1 MDWTGVRPLTR
12 VELKGKAG
20 PRVPSAS
27 SPREIFRDYRL
38 NSQPPNLG
46 HSISHCTCPSQNF
59 TTQPFSHATPPLQS
73 RWVSPGPKSNNPR
86 PIGITHLIIYANILS
101 LSSKKKWAKDP
112 NNNAWSRNTDTF
124 GQKIMRSQGWAPGD
138 YLGAKDASHSEY
150 YGAANASHIRAVLK
164 DDNMGLGAKR
174 NQGDECV
181 GLDAFQELLGRLNGK
196 SEESLDEARKKREE
210 ANINKYLHRKLG
222 TVRFVFA
229 GYLVGD
235 KVQALADE
243 LKREKEAEDKAK
255 DEVTTEGKKEK
266 KSKKRKVEAEDG
278 TKTSSE
284 KKSKKSKTE
293 DADEDSK
300 ARRREKKE
308 KKRREKEASK
318 EDSTEPTAEAEE
330 TKNDEISAD
339 ESSLARKK
347 SKKEKKDKKEKRSKA
362 KDSEEDDGSD
372 SLSKKKKKRKSE
384 KDDETNSAESSVA
397 STPLAS
403 GTATPIPHRH
413 LARQRFI
420 AQKRAAVM
428 DQAALNQVRY
438 HLANS
443 TL

>member
-1 MDWTGVRPLTR
+1 
-12 VELKGKAG
+12 
-20 PRVPSAS
+20 
-27 SPREIFRDYRL
+27 
-38 NSQPPNLG
+38 
-46 HSISHCTCPSQNF
+46 
-59 TTQPFSHATPPLQS
+59 
-73 RWVSPGPKSNNPR
+73 
-86 PIGITHLIIYANILS
+86 
-101 LSSKKKWAKDP
+101 
-112 NNNAWSRNTDTF
+112 
-124 GQKIMRSQGWAPGD
+124 MRSQGWAPGD

-243 LKREKEAEDKAK
+243 LKREKEVEGKAK
-255 DEVTTEGKKEK
+255 DEAATEGKKEK
-266 KSKKRKVEAEDG
+266 KSKKRKAEVEDG
-278 TKTSSE
+278 TTTSE
-284 KKSKKSKTE
+284 KKSKKSKAE
-293 DADEDSK
+293 DADEDAK
-300 ARRREKKE
+300 AARRREKKE

-330 TKNDEISAD
+330 NKSDEIEED
-339 ESSLARKK
+339 DSSFSRKK
-347 SKKEKKDKKEKRSKA
+347 SKKEKKEKKDKRNKSKDA
-362 KDSEEDDGSD
+362 EEVDASD
-372 SLSKKKKKRKSE
+372 SLSKKKKKKERKSE
-384 KDDETNSAESSVA
+384 KDDETNTANASVA

-403 GTATPIPHRH
+403 GAATPIPHRH

-428 DQAALNQVRY
+428 DQAALNQVR
-438 HLANS
+438 
-443 TL
+443 

>member
-1 MDWTGVRPLTR
+1 M
-12 VELKGKAG
+12 
-20 PRVPSAS
+20 S
-27 SPREIFRDYRL
+27 
-38 NSQPPNLG
+38 
-46 HSISHCTCPSQNF
+46 
-59 TTQPFSHATPPLQS
+59 SHA
-73 RWVSPGPKSNNPR
+73 NPW
-86 PIGITHLIIYANILS
+86 S

-112 NNNAWSRNTDTF
+112 NNTAWSRNTDTF

-210 ANINKYLHRKLG
+210 ARVNKYLHRKLG

-243 LKREKEAEDKAK
+243 LKREKEAEADGDDTA
-255 DEVTTEGKKEK
+255 ECKKEK
-266 KSKKRKVEAEDG
+266 KSKKRKAEAEVG
-278 TKTSSE
+278 TISN
-284 KKSKKSKTE
+284 KSKKEKTE
-293 DADEDSK
+293 DADDDSK
-300 ARRREKKE
+300 ARRREKKRR
-308 KKRREKEASK
+308 RREKEAARDDLN
-318 EDSTEPTAEAEE
+318 DSNAESEE
-330 TKNDEISAD
+330 TKTDNPSEDPSP
-339 ESSLARKK
+339 RQK
-347 SKKEKKDKKEKRSKA
+347 SKKEKKKRNKSKDA
-362 KDSEEDDGSD
+362 EEADPSGSQ
-372 SLSKKKKKRKSE
+372 SKKKTEKKAE
-384 KDDETNSAESSVA
+384 KEDGTNSSLSSV
-397 STPLAS
+397 TPTPVAS

-428 DQAALNQVRY
+428 DQAALNQVRH
-438 HLANS
+438 HLTEGMS
-443 TL
+443 RIWLTTS

>member
-1 MDWTGVRPLTR
+1 
-12 VELKGKAG
+12 
-20 PRVPSAS
+20 
-27 SPREIFRDYRL
+27 
-38 NSQPPNLG
+38 
-46 HSISHCTCPSQNF
+46 
-59 TTQPFSHATPPLQS
+59 
-73 RWVSPGPKSNNPR
+73 
-86 PIGITHLIIYANILS
+86 
-101 LSSKKKWAKDP
+101 
-112 NNNAWSRNTDTF
+112 
-124 GQKIMRSQGWAPGD
+124 MRSQGWAPGD

-243 LKREKEAEDKAK
+243 LKREKEAEGKAK

-266 KSKKRKVEAEDG
+266 KSKKRKAEVEDG
-278 TKTSSE
+278 TTTSEE
-284 KKSKKSKTE
+284 KKSKKSKAE
-293 DADEDSK
+293 DADEDAK
-300 ARRREKKE
+300 AARRREKKE

-318 EDSTEPTAEAEE
+318 EDSTEPTIEAET
-330 TKNDEISAD
+330 TKSDEIAEED
-339 ESSLARKK
+339 SSLSRKK
-347 SKKEKKDKKEKRSKA
+347 SKKEKKEKKEKRNKSKDA
-362 KDSEEDDGSD
+362 EETDASD
-372 SLSKKKKKRKSE
+372 SLSKKKKRKERKSD
-384 KDDETNSAESSVA
+384 KDDDNNSADTSVA

-428 DQAALNQVRY
+428 DQAALNQVR
-438 HLANS
+438 
-443 TL
+443 

>member
-1 MDWTGVRPLTR
+1 MV
-12 VELKGKAG
+12 
-20 PRVPSAS
+20 
-27 SPREIFRDYRL
+27 
-38 NSQPPNLG
+38 
-46 HSISHCTCPSQNF
+46 
-59 TTQPFSHATPPLQS
+59 
-73 RWVSPGPKSNNPR
+73 
-86 PIGITHLIIYANILS
+86 IYANILS
-101 LSSKKKWAKDP
+101 LPSKKKWAKDP

-243 LKREKEAEDKAK
+243 LKREKEAEAMDKAK
-255 DEVTTEGKKEK
+255 DEITTEGKKEK
-266 KSKKRKVEAEDG
+266 KSKKRKAEAEDS
-278 TKTSSE
+278 TKTPSE

-293 DADEDSK
+293 DADDDSK

-308 KKRREKEASK
+308 RKRREKEASK
-318 EDSTEPTAEAEE
+318 EDSTEPAAEAEE
-330 TKNDEISAD
+330 TKNDELSED
-339 ESSLARKK
+339 ESPLARKK
-347 SKKEKKDKKEKRSKA
+347 SKKEKKDKKEKRNKA
-362 KDSEEDDGSD
+362 KDAEEDDGSD
-372 SLSKKKKKRKSE
+372 SVSNKKKKKSKFE
-384 KDDETNSAESSVA
+384 KDDKINSAESSVA

-428 DQAALNQVRY
+428 DQAALNQVRN

-443 TL
+443 ML

>member
-1 MDWTGVRPLTR
+1 
-12 VELKGKAG
+12 
-20 PRVPSAS
+20 
-27 SPREIFRDYRL
+27 
-38 NSQPPNLG
+38 
-46 HSISHCTCPSQNF
+46 
-59 TTQPFSHATPPLQS
+59 
-73 RWVSPGPKSNNPR
+73 
-86 PIGITHLIIYANILS
+86 
-101 LSSKKKWAKDP
+101 
-112 NNNAWSRNTDTF
+112 
-124 GQKIMRSQGWAPGD
+124 MRSQGWAPGD

-243 LKREKEAEDKAK
+243 LKREKEAEGKAK

-266 KSKKRKVEAEDG
+266 KSKKRKAEVEDG
-278 TKTSSE
+278 TTTSDE

-293 DADEDSK
+293 DEDEDSK
-300 ARRREKKE
+300 AARRREKKE

-318 EDSTEPTAEAEE
+318 EDSTESTAEAEE
-330 TKNDEISAD
+330 NKSDENAED
-339 ESSLARKK
+339 DSSLSRKK
-347 SKKEKKDKKEKRSKA
+347 SKKEKKEKKEKRNKSKVA
-362 KDSEEDDGSD
+362 EEADATD
-372 SLSKKKKKRKSE
+372 SLSKKKKKKERKSE
-384 KDDETNSAESSVA
+384 KDEETNSADTSVA

-428 DQAALNQVRY
+428 DQAALNQVR
-438 HLANS
+438 
-443 TL
+443 